1 MAKRSNSFHNL
12 SQVKKSDFNT
22 PIWANRGNIDKP
34 LIVNHLGILALI
46 PALDLLWQ
54 TDCGRISVF
63 GVLAG
68 SMCGLVRTPQGCG
81 ICIGLFL

>member
-12 SQVKKSDFNT
+12 SQIEKSDLDT

-34 LIVNHLGILALI
+34 LSVNHLGILALI

-63 GVLAG
+63 DA
-68 SMCGLVRTPQGCG
+68 LVG
-81 ICIGLFL
+81 